1 MPLGVNRST
10 MLARIDILP
19 GSELLSPSLAPDAE
33 INLRHFVVGNSEVGR
48 EYGFC

>member
-1 MPLGVNRST
+1 VHLDVNESI
-10 MLARIDILP
+10 MLARTDVPP